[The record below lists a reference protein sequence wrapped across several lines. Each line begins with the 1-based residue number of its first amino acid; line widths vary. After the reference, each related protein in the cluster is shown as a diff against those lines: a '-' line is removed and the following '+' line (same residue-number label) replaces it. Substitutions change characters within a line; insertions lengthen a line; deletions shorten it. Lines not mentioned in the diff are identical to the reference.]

1 MNKSKLKEI
10 KEIMG
15 YKGLTEQKRLLMRF
29 KKSYSSLNQEDK
41 IKVIK
46 DLKEAF
52 EIKSKNT

>member
-15 YKGLTEQKRLLMRF
+15 YKGFAEQKRLLRRF
-29 KKSYSSLNQEDK
+29 KKSYSGLNEEDK
-41 IKVIK
+41 IKVIE

>member
-15 YKGLTEQKRLLMRF
+15 YKGLTEQKRLLRRF
-29 KKSYSSLNQEDK
+29 KKSYSSLNEEDK
-41 IKVIK
+41 IKVLK